1 MIIHVTAAGD
11 TITSIA
17 DRYGVETDNLL
28 ADNGLNAGDP
38 LVVGEAIAV
47 QIPEQTHIVQ
57 PGGTVY
63 SIGGA
68 DGMDV
73 RQLYRNN
80 YKLCG

>member
-38 LVVGEAIAV
+38 LVVGEAIARSDTGADPYRTAGRHRIFHRRCLWDV
-47 QIPEQTHIVQ
+47 RPPALPEQ
-57 PGGTVY
+57 
-63 SIGGA
+63 
-68 DGMDV
+68 
-73 RQLYRNN
+73 L
-80 YKLCG
+80 